1 MNRDIDPCGVEGA
14 HAAALPA
21 KLEPQLPTLAAA
33 VPSGDQWLHEI
44 KYDGYRI
51 IAFLARGSVELRSR
65 NGHDWTTKFPAVAAA
80 LGDLPVKNAL
90 LDGEVVHEQPNGV
103 TSFSLLAIDISEG
116 RTDHLVYYV
125 FDLPYLDGCSLMA
138 SRLDERKRLLETLL
152 APRSAKRIRY
162 SKHVE
167 GDGSAFYTKCCG
179 LGLEGV
185 VSKRRDAPYVP
196 GHGHGWL
203 KIKCAARE
211 EFAIIGWTDPAGS
224 REGLGSL
231 LLGYYDARGNL
242 HYAGRVG
249 TGFTRAVLRDLRR
262 RLDQLTVDTPPS
274 AEAAAAAPRRAHWVI
289 PELVAEVRF
298 TEWTRDRR
306 LRHPVFLGLREDK
319 KGRDV
324 VLDPAI
330 GTALDWA
337 AGDNEVSARVLEHQT
352 PSRGLRPRFEPT
364 RC

>member
-1 MNRDIDPCGVEGA
+1 MDPCGIEGA

-21 KLEPQLPTLAAA
+21 KLKLQLPTLVAA

-44 KYDGYRI
+44 KYDGYRL
-51 IAFLARGSVELRSR
+51 IARLARGKVKLRSR
-65 NGHDWTTKFPAVAAA
+65 NGNDWTAKFPTIAAA
-80 LGDLPVKNAL
+80 LRDLPVKNGL
-90 LDGEVVHEQPNGV
+90 LDGEVVHEQPNGI
-103 TSFSLLAIDISEG
+103 TSFSLLAIDLSEG
-116 RTDHLVYYV
+116 RTEHLVYYV
-125 FDLPYLDGCSLMA
+125 FDLPYLNGCSVMA
-138 SRLDERKRLLETLL
+138 SRLEERKRFLEALL
-152 APRSAKRIRY
+152 APRSAKLIRY

-167 GDGSAFYTKCCG
+167 GDGPAFYAKCCS
-179 LGLEGV
+179 LALEGV
-185 VSKRRDAPYVP
+185 VSKRRDAPYIP

-231 LLGYYDARGNL
+231 LLGYYDAQGNL

-249 TGFTRAVLRDLRR
+249 TGFTRAVLRELRS
-262 RLDQLTVDTPPS
+262 RLDQLTVNS
-274 AEAAAAAPRRAHWVI
+274 APRAEIAAAAPKHSHWVI
-289 PELVAEVRF
+289 PALVAEVRF

-324 VLDPAI
+324 ILDPAI
-330 GTALDWA
+330 GTALDRSV
-337 AGDNEVSARVLEHQT
+337 GDNEVSESVLEHRTQR
-352 PSRGLRPRFEPT
+352 SR
-364 RC
+364 

>member
-1 MNRDIDPCGVEGA
+1 MNKDMDPCGIECA

-21 KLEPQLPTLAAA
+21 KLKPQLPTLVAA

-51 IAFLARGSVELRSR
+51 IARLARGKVKLRSR
-65 NGHDWTTKFPAVAAA
+65 NGNDWTAKFPTIAAA
-80 LGDLPVKNAL
+80 LRDLPVKNAL
-90 LDGEVVHEQPNGV
+90 LDGEVVHEEPNGI
-103 TSFSLLAIDISEG
+103 TSFSLLAIDLSEG
-116 RTDHLVYYV
+116 RTEHLVYYV
-125 FDLPYLDGCSLMA
+125 FDLPYLNGCSVMA
-138 SRLDERKRLLETLL
+138 SRLEKRKRFLEALLT
-152 APRSAKRIRY
+152 PRSAKLIRY

-167 GDGSAFYTKCCG
+167 GDGSAFYTKCCS
-179 LGLEGV
+179 LALEGV
-185 VSKRRDAPYVP
+185 VSKRRDAPYIP

-224 REGLGSL
+224 REGFGSL
-231 LLGYYDARGNL
+231 LLGYYDAQGNP

-249 TGFTRAVLRDLRR
+249 TGFTRATLRDLRN
-262 RLDQLTVDTPPS
+262 RLDQLTVNTAPA
-274 AEAAAAAPRRAHWVI
+274 AEMAAAAPTRPHWVI

-330 GTALDWA
+330 GTALDRT
-337 AGDNEVSARVLEHQT
+337 AGDNEVSARVLEHRT
-352 PSRGLRPRFEPT
+352 LRSN
-364 RC
+364 

>member
-1 MNRDIDPCGVEGA
+1 MDPCGVEGA

-21 KLEPQLPTLAAA
+21 KLKPQLPTLVAA

-51 IAFLARGSVELRSR
+51 IARLARGKVKLWSR
-65 NGHDWTTKFPAVAAA
+65 NGNDWTPKLPTIAGA
-80 LGDLPVKNAL
+80 LRDLPVKNAL
-90 LDGEVVHEQPNGV
+90 LDGEVVHEEPNGV
-103 TSFSLLAIDISEG
+103 TSFSLLAIDLSEG
-116 RTDHLVYYV
+116 RTEHLVYYV
-125 FDLPYLDGCSLMA
+125 FDLPYLNGCSVMA
-138 SRLDERKRLLETLL
+138 SRLEERKRFLEALL
-152 APRSAKRIRY
+152 ALRSAKLIRY

-167 GDGSAFYTKCCG
+167 GDGSAFYAKCCS
-179 LGLEGV
+179 LALEGV
-185 VSKRRDAPYVP
+185 VSKRRDAAYIP
-196 GHGHGWL
+196 GRGHGWL

-231 LLGYYDARGNL
+231 LLGYYDAQGNL

-249 TGFTRAVLRDLRR
+249 TGFTRALLRDLRN
-262 RLDQLTVDTPPS
+262 RLDQLTVNTAPS
-274 AEAAAAAPRRAHWVI
+274 AEIAAAAPKRPHWVT
-289 PELVAEVRF
+289 PKLVGEVRF
-298 TEWTRDRR
+298 AEWTRDRR

-330 GTALDWA
+330 GTALDRT
-337 AGDNEVSARVLEHQT
+337 AGDNEVPARVLEHQT
-352 PSRGLRPRFEPT
+352 LRSK
-364 RC
+364 